1 MSVLE
6 RQTDEWLRNPPPR
19 PKFECLP
26 PRYAMSII
34 LMSGAEIRLRRVIAE
49 FGLDAR
55 TEKALVTIVLACSS
69 VQSPDEVLEK
79 LWNDPES
86 QWQRPRQ
93 VGSDGPGYKPPTPLH
108 RAQDLLQAAVT
119 LMVSQG
125 SLERVVVDASR
136 QLTAA
141 HGRLLLADKGAVSPD
156 ELTETQRD
164 KWRAR
169 AKSQARREL
178 QVASG
183 WGAGEIA
190 DLVAVANTP
199 AAVLRPIDD
208 ALGRGEVSWR
218 LVRRFHRAC
227 SSLDHEDSAAIAN
240 GLFGSDPSNAVTE
253 RLTSL
258 GTLTGYPWHHK
269 EYCRALDR
277 EVAKVTRE
285 DDESA
290 ARHRDW
296 KLASTDLWAKL
307 DDDGTG
313 TLTVRATATQVV
325 AISER
330 IEAGARLARH
340 HGDERPLN
348 QLRATLAATLL
359 LHGTVDLPE
368 LPDDPALVTTEQTEA
383 LGKVVNALPTATL
396 NVIVP
401 LTLLNPRGT
410 TAANSA
416 GSANDA
422 TSAVSPPTQEAR
434 PPNATREHDPLAE
447 YPDEPLGVAEVV
459 GKHPLF
465 LPGPDVRE
473 LALTP
478 GSTMYRLLT
487 DPTSGRCV
495 ERSTTAYRFDSAMR
509 NQLLA
514 ADLTCRFPGC
524 LIIGAHCQIDHV
536 QEHGT
541 PGGDTREANG
551 ALLSVVHHGD
561 KTAKEWDAVI
571 NGNRDITW
579 TSLLGRIYR
588 TKAHDYMQYTRQL
601 RAAIEHVENTP
612 EADREAE
619 LDRLI
624 YQAMSY
630 RPPGAPLETLDDL
643 PDPETTHALHGWDL
657 VRLAHTDADGQAVNA
672 PHPDAT
678 RREREQHLDTRT
690 SSGARAEGAGRDDEH
705 RGSDSDEDA
714 PPEASRQDPPRRG
727 DPWQPSDDDQPP
739 F

>member
-1 MSVLE
+1 MAEVSVLE
-6 RQTDEWLRNPPPR
+6 RQSEKWVRNPPPR
-19 PKFECLP
+19 PKFEWLK
-26 PRYAMSII
+26 PRYPMAVI

-55 TEKALVTIVLACSS
+55 TEEALVTMVLACSS

-79 LWNDPES
+79 LWKDPAS
-86 QWQRPRQ
+86 QWQLPRR
-93 VGSDGPGYKPPTPLH
+93 VDSDGPEYKPPTPLH
-108 RAQDLLQAAVT
+108 RAQSLLQAAVI

-141 HGRLLLADKGAVSPD
+141 HGRLLLGDKGATSPD

-199 AAVLRPIDD
+199 PVVLGPIED

-240 GLFGSDPSNAVTE
+240 GLFGSDRSHAVTE
-253 RLTSL
+253 RLTSR
-258 GTLTGYPWHHK
+258 GTWTGQPWHHK
-269 EYCRALDR
+269 EYYRALDR

-290 ARHRDW
+290 ARDRAW

-313 TLTVRATATQVV
+313 TLAVRATATQVV

-348 QLRATLAATLL
+348 QLRATIAATLL
-359 LHGTVDLPE
+359 MHGTVDLPE

-401 LTLLNPRGT
+401 LTLLNPGG
-410 TAANSA
+410 TAAVDDAASA
-416 GSANDA
+416 DGARSAA
-422 TSAVSPPTQEAR
+422 GPPTQAGR
-434 PPNATREHDPLAE
+434 PPTATRDHDPLAA
-447 YPDEPLGVAEVV
+447 YPDDPLGVAEIV

-465 LPGPDVRE
+465 LSGPDARE

-487 DPTSGRCV
+487 DPVSGRCV
-495 ERSTTAYRFDSAMR
+495 ERSTTAYRFDSSMR
-509 NQLLA
+509 NQILA

-551 ALLSVVHHGD
+551 ALLSVAHHGD
-561 KTAKEWDAVI
+561 KTAKDWDAVI

-588 TKAHDYMQYTRQL
+588 TKAHDYAQYTRQL
-601 RAAIEHVENTP
+601 RAAIEHIENTP

-630 RPPGAPLETLDDL
+630 RPPGAPLESLDDL
-643 PDPETTHALHGWDL
+643 PEAETTHGLHGWDL
-657 VRLAHTDADGQAVNA
+657 VRLAHTDADGQSVNT

-690 SSGARAEGAGRDDEH
+690 SSGDDEP

-714 PPEASRQDPPRRG
+714 PPQAPRQDPQRRG
-727 DPWQPSDDDQPP
+727 DPWQPSDDDPPP